1 MKSFV
6 CTLLLCFCNINQ
18 AYPQSVASEMNLMN
32 AVKCSPLAITR
43 VNMYEKFSK
52 LANADTE
59 VGALNLAKLAGL
71 YYRAIGVEINVE
83 KAFELASK
91 AVINDRTGIAH
102 YELAIL
108 NGMEPL
114 NDSDKAKEHYRKA
127 LSLMQKPENSD
138 DGFVLYKQAYILENE
153 LTNQKT
159 DPNIVNSL
167 RKKAAELG
175 YYQAMWVYAAS
186 LESQGL
192 LLEAAEL
199 LCQGALMGI
208 SDNMLELA
216 NFYSRLAENESISST
231 ENRQFLNKQYSSWYK
246 LHAQYSYDFSDLLNA
261 AQLIQN
267 ERLHQHDYELAAD
280 LYKRVIL
287 LSSNEEYV
295 NTAKYLLGM
304 LKLYNLLENDT
315 GQSARDLFHESAAS
329 ETRAKNIL
337 RFYDSK

>member
-6 CTLLLCFCNINQ
+6 CALILFFCCINL
-18 AYPQSVASEMNLMN
+18 ACSQSVSSEEQLIDAIN
-32 AVKCSPLAITR
+32 CSPLSIKR

-52 LANADTE
+52 VANADTE
-59 VGALNLAKLAGL
+59 IGALNLAKLAGL
-71 YYRAIGVEINVE
+71 YFRGIGVEINLE
-83 KAFELASK
+83 KAFELASE

-108 NGMEPL
+108 YGMDPL
-114 NDSDKAKEHYRKA
+114 NDSDKSTEHYGKA
-127 LSLMQKPENSD
+127 LSLMQKAENSD
-138 DGFVLYKQAYILENE
+138 DGFVLYKLANILENE
-153 LTNQKT
+153 LPHENAE
-159 DPNIVNSL
+159 PSIVNSL

-175 YYQAMWVYAAS
+175 YYQALWVYAAS

-192 LLEAAEL
+192 LFEAAEL

-216 NFYSRLAENESISST
+216 SFYSRLGENESITSAESK
-231 ENRQFLNKQYSSWYK
+231 QFLNEQHSTWYK
-246 LHAQYSYDFSDLLNA
+246 LHAQYSYNFSDLLYA

-287 LSSNEEYV
+287 LSSSEEYV

-304 LKLYNLLENDT
+304 LKLYDLLENDA
-315 GQSARDLFHESAAS
+315 GKSARDLFNEAATT
-329 ETRAKNIL
+329 ETRAKNML
-337 RFYDSK
+337 RFYDSH